1 MKVPVVVV
9 SSITVTMIDVA
20 NPALCGNCIKLTA
33 IMFENINPE
42 LRQMIIRGS
51 IIVMRFIGLN
61 MEKDNDRANPSNSVI
76 YPM

>member
-1 MKVPVVVV
+1 MKVPAVVV
-9 SSITVTMIDVA
+9 SNINVTMIDVA

-51 IIVMRFIGLN
+51 IIVMRFIGAN
-61 MEKDNDRANPSNSVI
+61 MENNNDRAKPSKSVK